1 MLKKALCG
9 AAAIF
14 LAVQAPL
21 PAKPL
26 FWYEDNNGGIA
37 AGLPDD
43 FERMFTEPDSWKE
56 LRSQIDVYYIR
67 GNTLAAVI
75 EKYGEGFIKDHFVK
89 VLKDD
94 DIVLAIDNPGPHQKT
109 LPLLKRC
116 GADIGYIALQS
127 TISKIRADDYKKD
140 GGRLVAER
148 INQAADEIIALKK
161 LYPGVQA
168 GLIDATPT
176 KGRDYVAPYH
186 ELARRLSENGTSLDF
201 IHLDCPEEIATEAKT
216 ITWDSLRS
224 GGICPGRIKN
234 PLWIHLHERDGRA
247 ILRRG
252 ILQKRARNSRPLPR
266 APARSFYR
274 NELVPPPP
282 AFSSRKATFRRIQHD
297 KNRTGSL
304 HRPFPERRLSSRGMA
319 AASRRD
325 YSPAQSLISLAPP
338 LRNRFLPG
346 RAGRRA
352 EADRPSSSGAT
363 W

>member
-216 ITWDSLRS
+216 ITWDKVFEVEAFVRDELKIPFGFICTSATGGRSSDEAFYKNVLEIPAHYRGHQPDHFIVMSWFPHPQHSLPEKPPS
-224 GGICPGRIKN
+224 GEYSMTKTA
-234 PLWIHLHERDGRA
+234 LDLFTA
-247 ILRRG
+247 LS
-252 ILQKRARNSRPLPR
+252 RN
-266 APARSFYR
+266 
-274 NELVPPPP
+274 
-282 AFSSRKATFRRIQHD
+282 
-297 KNRTGSL
+297 G
-304 HRPFPERRLSSRGMA
+304 G
-319 AASRRD
+319 
-325 YSPAQSLISLAPP
+325 
-338 LRNRFLPG
+338 
-346 RAGRRA
+346 
-352 EADRPSSSGAT
+352 
-363 W
+363 